1 MCEGLLDMR
10 TVVFSEAARQARR
23 ADMHDAADHLSLV
36 HTPLSPPVRGQLP
49 LDARPF
55 FPPIANT
62 GFFSFSILR
71 VGGKRISEPLYP
83 YFFYGF

>member
-1 MCEGLLDMR
+1 MYEGLLDMR
-10 TVVFSEAARQARR
+10 TVVCSEAARHARR

-36 HTPLSPPVRGQLP
+36 HSPPVRGQLP

-62 GFFSFSILR
+62 GFFSFSPLR
-71 VGGKRISEPLYP
+71 VGGKRISEPVYP
-83 YFFYGF
+83 YIFYGF